1 MKSELKRRT
10 TGHNSSLLI
19 FDELEYE
26 PFTENRRQP
35 GGNLENSTAPSPCN
49 RLANAGLA
57 RVVSELQARASERA
71 RSFVIIF

>member
-10 TGHNSSLLI
+10 TEHDSSLLI

-49 RLANAGLA
+49 RIANVGVA
-57 RVVSELQARASERA
+57 RLLSELHVCVPARA
-71 RSFVIIF
+71 RSSVIIF